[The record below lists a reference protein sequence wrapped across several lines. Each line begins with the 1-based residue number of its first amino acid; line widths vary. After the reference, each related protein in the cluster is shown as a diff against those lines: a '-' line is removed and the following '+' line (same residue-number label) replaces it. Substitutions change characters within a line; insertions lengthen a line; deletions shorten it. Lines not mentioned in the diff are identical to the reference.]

1 MHSRFVLDL
10 VAVPLFISNQ
20 GQVSVFSADP
30 NFIPTIDKMAGSKDA
45 PQCIL
50 ADQKGGGDA
59 AAGVAI
65 GTVSGVGADTML
77 ATQFNRLEIAVNEND
92 ASMSSLS
99 DDILFDILLFCG
111 PTDVEDNLKL
121 VNRRFQ

>member
-1 MHSRFVLDL
+1 
-10 VAVPLFISNQ
+10 
-20 GQVSVFSADP
+20 
-30 NFIPTIDKMAGSKDA
+30 MAGSKDA
-45 PQCIL
+45 PQSIL

-59 AAGVAI
+59 AADEEGI
-65 GTVSGVGADTML
+65 GAVVSGVGADTTL
-77 ATQFNRLEIAVNEND
+77 ANQFNRLEVAANEND
-92 ASMSSLS
+92 ASLSSLS